1 MINNIQKLFKI
12 TASLV
17 IGSVIL
23 WSCEPDADQLG
34 SQFFQNG
41 AQGTETPY
49 PVIAYN
55 VFNGK
60 TIGGLKTDTI
70 RTDAARLQSA
80 TLGAFTEPQ
89 FGMQKSSYVSQAR
102 LSSYAPDF
110 GANPVLDSAVLVLK
124 PLYPTDS
131 VTTTTVEDYIY
142 PVGTV
147 AAKKVVS
154 TYPISKYGRTKIG
167 GKTLLNINI
176 NEVNDFLASNT
187 DKVYSDRDVA
197 TGALLGTKVFDGN
210 INSVKITKD
219 TDASTILERAVSLR
233 IPLNTPFFQNKII
246 TKGSTPELA
255 DAASFI
261 RYFKG
266 IKISVTEDDAY
277 LFNFDPNDVMINLY
291 YKKDKV
297 EGTTTTREDATFSL
311 NLGSANT
318 HFNQITYNRTGT
330 PAGNALLA
338 PNQTT
343 GDAKIYA
350 QGMGGPGIGI
360 RVPAETVAAIKKM
373 YKDDKIGIISAKI
386 RLYTDKVDWNNKYKK
401 PDYFVVRQ
409 RDLTPEPGKPEY
421 LSDFLTDMSTLALTG
436 VYNLVKAY
444 DLDKNPEAA
453 HYDIGITQT
462 FKDII
467 EKENK
472 NHDLVLNVGSYTTD
486 SAGSLLGALYSNYG
500 AQNFNTRSYT
510 PYRAV
515 FVGRDPSY
523 SWNDPSDPLK
533 DVRPRLILT
542 YGKK

>member
-55 VFNGK
+55 VKNN
-60 TIGGLKTDTI
+60 DTI

-154 TYPISKYGRTKIG
+154 TYPITKYGRTKIG

-187 DKVYSDRDVA
+187 DKVYSDRNVA
-197 TGALLGTKVFDGN
+197 TGTLLGTKVFDGN

-219 TDASTILERAVSLR
+219 TDATTILERAVSLR
-233 IPLNTPFFQNKII
+233 IPLDTPFFQNKII

-266 IKISVTEDDAY
+266 IKISVTENDGY

-318 HFNQITYNRTGT
+318 HFNQIKFERAGT
-330 PAGNALLA
+330 PAAIALA
-338 PNQTT
+338 TPNQIT

-350 QGMGGPGIGI
+350 QGMGGPGIGL

-373 YKDDKIGIISAKI
+373 YKDEKIGIISAKI
-386 RLYTDKVDWNNKYKK
+386 RLYTDEATWSNNYKK

-409 RDLTPEPGKPEY
+409 RDLNPPPGKSEY
-421 LSDFLTDMSTLALTG
+421 HLDDYLTDMSTLALTG

-453 HYDIGITQT
+453 HYDIAITQT

-467 EKENK
+467 EKENI
-472 NHDLVLNVGSYTTD
+472 NHDLVINVGSYTQD
-486 SAGSLLGALYSNYG
+486 SSGSLLGAIYSNLG

-515 FVGRDPSY
+515 FVGTDPNLATGIALNKESAQ
-523 SWNDPSDPLK
+523 
-533 DVRPRLILT
+533 LILT

>member
-12 TASLV
+12 TAAMV

-41 AQGTETPY
+41 AQGTETLY

-55 VFNGK
+55 VKNN
-60 TIGGLKTDTI
+60 DTI

-80 TLGAFTEPQ
+80 TLGAFTEAQ
-89 FGMQKSSYVSQAR
+89 FGLQKSAYVSQAR

-110 GANPVLDSAVLVLK
+110 GTNPVLDSAVLVLK

-176 NEVNDFLASNT
+176 NEVNDFLASNV
-187 DKVYSDRDVA
+187 DKVLSNRDVA
-197 TGALLGTKVFDGN
+197 TGTLLGTKIFDGT

-219 TDASTILERAVSLR
+219 TDATTILEREVSLR
-233 IPLNTPFFQNKII
+233 IPVDSTFFQNKII
-246 TKGSTPELA
+246 KKGSTPEMA

-266 IKISVTEDDAY
+266 IKISVAENDGY
-277 LFNFDPNDVMINLY
+277 IFNFDPDDVVINLY

-297 EGTTTTREDATFSL
+297 EGTTTTREDATFAL
-311 NLGSANT
+311 NLGNGNT
-318 HFNQITYNRTGT
+318 HFNQITFDRTGT
-330 PAGNALLA
+330 PSATALLSS
-338 PNQTT
+338 NETT
-343 GDAKIYA
+343 GDAKIFA
-350 QGMGGPGIGI
+350 QGMGGPGIGL
-360 RVPAETVAAIKKM
+360 RVPEATVAAIKEM
-373 YKDDKIGIISAKI
+373 YKNDKIGIISAKI
-386 RLYTDKVDWNNKYKK
+386 RLYTDKSSWDNSYKK

-409 RDLTPEPGKPEY
+409 RDLTPATGEPEY
-421 LSDFLTDMSTLALTG
+421 LDDFLTDLSALALSG
-436 VYNLVKAY
+436 NYNLVKAY
-444 DLDKNPEAA
+444 DLDKNPAY
-453 HYDIGITQT
+453 YDIGITQT
-462 FKDII
+462 FKNII
-467 EKENK
+467 EKEAENK
-472 NHDLVLNVGSYTTD
+472 DLVLNVGTYTTD
-486 SAGSLLGALYSNYG
+486 ANGSLLGAVYANLG

-510 PYRAV
+510 PNRAV
-515 FVGRDPSY
+515 FVGTDSA
-523 SWNDPSDPLK
+523 NDKSAQ
-533 DVRPRLILT
+533 LILT

>member
-34 SQFFQNG
+34 SQFFQDG
-41 AQGTETPY
+41 AQGIETPY

-55 VFNGK
+55 VKNN
-60 TIGGLKTDTI
+60 DTI

-80 TLGAFTEPQ
+80 TLGAFTESQ
-89 FGMQKSSYVSQAR
+89 FGMQKSAYVSQAR

-110 GANPVLDSAVLVLK
+110 GTNPVLDSAVLVLK

-142 PVGTV
+142 PDGTV

-154 TYPISKYGRTKIG
+154 TYPITKYGRTKIG

-176 NEVNDFLASNT
+176 NEVSDFLGANT

-197 TGALLGTKVFDGN
+197 TGTLLGTKVFDGN

-233 IPLNTPFFQNKII
+233 IPLDTPFFQNKII

-266 IKISVTEDDAY
+266 IKISVAENDAY

-311 NLGSANT
+311 NLGSENT
-318 HFNQITYNRTGT
+318 HFSQIIYERAGT
-330 PAGNALLA
+330 PAGNALIL

-343 GDAKIYA
+343 GDPKIYA

-360 RVPAETVAAIKKM
+360 RVPAPRVDSIREM
-373 YKDDKIGIISAKI
+373 YKNKKIGIISAKI
-386 RLYTDKVDWNNKYKK
+386 RLYTDRVDWNNKYKK

-409 RDLTPEPGKPEY
+409 RDLTPADGKREY
-421 LSDFLTDMSTLALTG
+421 LDEFLTDMSTFALSG

-444 DLDKNPEAA
+444 DLDKNPEPA

-462 FKDII
+462 FKNII
-467 EKENK
+467 EKEFEFE
-472 NHDLVLNVGSYTTD
+472 NHDLVLNVGTYTQD
-486 SAGSLLGALYSNYG
+486 SAGSLLGTIYSSYG

-515 FVGRDPSY
+515 FVGTDPDLVNPVNNESA
-523 SWNDPSDPLK
+523 K
-533 DVRPRLILT
+533 LILT